1 MGNDVVDLSDPENV
15 GKSRD
20 RRFCRRVFNDDE
32 LALAAAS
39 LQPDTM
45 LWAIWAAKE
54 AAYKAVSRIDAS
66 VCSIPKKF
74 PVVLEPSIPAIGNV
88 SMKGIA
94 ASPLGDVFVRISAED
109 GRLHAVAA
117 ETMET
122 LERVIVRVETV
133 PTCGDD
139 PSEFARKILRE
150 EIARRLA
157 CPFDDLAVLKEN
169 ERPWAPYIVYRNARL
184 PVQISLSHDG
194 RFAAVA
200 FDPLVD
206 EGMAGTGKAKDRHQ
220 KKDCRHQ
227 KRGEAS

>member
-1 MGNDVVDLSDPENV
+1 LPPVGNDVVDLSDPENV
-15 GKSRD
+15 GKSHD

-32 LALAAAS
+32 LALIAAS

-74 PVVLEPSIPAIGNV
+74 PVVLETSSSSMDNV

-94 ASPLGDVFVRISAED
+94 VSPLGNVFVRISAEN
-109 GRLHAVAA
+109 GMLHAVAA
-117 ETMET
+117 ETTET
-122 LERVIVRVETV
+122 LARVIAWVKIV
-133 PTCGDD
+133 PACGAE

-169 ERPWAPYIVYRNARL
+169 ERPWAPYIVCRDVRL

-200 FDPLVD
+200 FDP
-206 EGMAGTGKAKDRHQ
+206 
-220 KKDCRHQ
+220 
-227 KRGEAS
+227 